1 MKKLLALALT
11 LSLAL
16 FASAALAVDL
26 NWSDVEAQVSE
37 IDASFVAVEQ
47 VGVKIWVPSVLQAQ
61 ELTAEDIED
70 DCIAYYET
78 ADGTAAFEI
87 DYFDAEG
94 QSLQEY
100 AAAIAEE
107 GATSIEDVVIN
118 GLSGISYDYQ
128 DDDESV
134 IAFETEAGKIIEF
147 AFAPMSD
154 EGFAAIAYM
163 MVSSIQ
169 AM

>member
-1 MKKLLALALT
+1 MKKLLALVLT
-11 LSLAL
+11 LSLVL
-16 FASAALAVDL
+16 FAAAALAAEI

-37 IDASFVAVEQ
+37 IEASFVAVEQ
-47 VGVKIWVPSVLQAQ
+47 VGVKIWVPSVLKAQ

-78 ADGTAAFEI
+78 DDGTAAFEI

-100 AAAIAEE
+100 AASIAEE
-107 GATSIEDVVIN
+107 GAASIEDVVIN

-147 AFAPMSD
+147 AFSPMSD
-154 EGFAAIAYM
+154 EGFASVATLMAA
-163 MVSSIQ
+163 SIQ